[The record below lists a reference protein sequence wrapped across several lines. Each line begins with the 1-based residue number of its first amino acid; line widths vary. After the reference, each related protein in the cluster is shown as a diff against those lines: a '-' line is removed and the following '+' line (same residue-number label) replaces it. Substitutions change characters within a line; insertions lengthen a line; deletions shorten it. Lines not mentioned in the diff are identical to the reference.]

1 MRISDW
7 SSDVCS
13 SDLAAI
19 EQSRD
24 SRRFAGDYR
33 GTGDDDQHPG
43 AGRGHQDD
51 ADDDHQRADDQPQR
65 PEPRVPTLLLAMLVI
80 AAETLARRRA
90 LQPIP
95 ACADLRDPSGEA
107 RLAMRSEEHT
117 SE

>member
-1 MRISDW
+1 MPDPA
-7 SSDVCS
+7 
-13 SDLAAI
+13 LAAI

-90 LQPIP
+90 LQP
-95 ACADLRDPSGEA
+95 
-107 RLAMRSEEHT
+107 RSEEHT
-117 SE
+117 SELPSLMRNSYAV